1 MKACTIIARN
11 YLAHARVLA
20 ESFLSHHPD
29 SSFTVLVIDAPTSAS
44 GEGEP
49 FETLL
54 PTQIGLDGEEF
65 RRMTMIYDVLELAT
79 AVKPWLLGRLL
90 ADGGDVV
97 AYFDPDIEVYAPLDE
112 IERLAREHGIVL
124 TPHITDAAARE
135 TNELAEDA
143 ILIAGMYNLGF
154 LGVGRGDD
162 TQRFLDWW
170 MERVARE
177 CVVEPHRGRFVD
189 QRWVDFV
196 PSLFDAHILRN
207 PAYNVAWWNLANRD
221 LAWTG
226 ERYEVDGEPLRF
238 FHFSGYSPDEPHL
251 LSKHQGHA
259 PLVRLSERPAVA
271 RICAEY
277 AERLLASGYREAA
290 SQPYGFGRLPGGL
303 PVDGRMRRLY
313 RAELAAAERGEAPEP
328 PTPFDAEH
336 PEQFVEWLQRPDD
349 RAGAGTVSRYL
360 AAIYADRPDLQAAFP
375 NLSWMPDDYL
385 EWARTTGVAE
395 EAIPPELVQGHRP
408 TATRALARKVGR
420 KLARTLAP
428 TLARPLTSAGSRGA
442 ESRDGNRA
450 SASPPGERSRALLPG
465 VNVAGYFRAETGV
478 GEAARHLL
486 AGITRAEIPYSTIT
500 YAATTSR
507 QEHRFDAERS
517 GEPVY
522 DTNIICVNADQIQA
536 FVNDNRADLLAN
548 RYSIAL
554 WWWEIGH
561 FPDFLHDA
569 FEVVD
574 EVWVGSD
581 FVAEAVA
588 AATSKPVLTL
598 PLGIEPPQVDAMPR
612 VQLGLP
618 EGFVFLFSFD
628 FLSVFERKNPLGL
641 VDAFKRAFA
650 PGEGPTLVLKSIN
663 GDQTPQSLEKLRLAA
678 DRPDIL
684 LIDEYLSAAEKNA
697 LMATCDAY
705 VSLHRSEGFGL
716 TMAEAMV
723 LGKPVIATGYSG
735 NLMFMDQANSYL
747 VPYRLVPIPPGC
759 EPYPAGIEWAEPDV
773 EAAAELMRR
782 VYEQQDEARERGG
795 RARDEMRALRGLD
808 QTASFVSRRLEEIRR
823 TGAAQEE
830 APARPTETRPLERAA
845 DYLASGPRNPLSGPS
860 RIPVGRF
867 ARRLLFRVLRPYIVR
882 HRELDEAVVGA
893 LHEIDAELRASRGEQ
908 ALLIQR
914 LDAVESG
921 SREAAATLEQ
931 LSVGLEQLS
940 VGLEQLSVG
949 VSKHLNSVDEKVT
962 RLWHELHAE
971 PYMSDPKALRTTDD
985 QGREAIGFAGN
996 EHSVSAESVY
1006 RGFEDIFRGP
1016 EEFIRERQRVY
1027 LDLIGTRQ
1035 PVLDVGCGRGEFLDL
1050 LAEADIEASGVD
1062 IDEGMVAHCRKKGH
1076 QVELAD
1082 ANAYLE
1088 GQPDDSF
1095 GAIFA
1100 AQVIEHMSYEALV
1113 RFFGLVRDRLAPGGV
1128 FIAETVNPHSIPAL
1142 KAFWVDPTHRNP
1154 IFPEVAAGLA
1164 RVYGYE
1170 DGLIVF
1176 PAGTGELDEDRVT
1189 QGEYALV
1196 ATKQRVGRSGVR
1208 TRMSAVGA
1216 EPASRAS
1223 DSRIRGGEPP
1233 RRRAR

>member
-54 PTQIGLDGEEF
+54 PTHIGLDDEEF

-79 AVKPWLLGRLL
+79 AVKPWLLRQLL

-97 AYFDPDIEVYAPLDE
+97 AYFDPDIEVFAPLDE
-112 IERLAREHGIVL
+112 IEELAGEHGIVL
-124 TPHITDAAARE
+124 TPHITDAAARD

-196 PSLFDAHILRN
+196 PSLFDAYILRD

-251 LSKHQGHA
+251 LSKHQGPA

-290 SQPYGFGRLPGGL
+290 SHPYGFGRLPGGV

-336 PEQFVEWLQRPDD
+336 PERFVEWLQRPDD
-349 RAGAGTVSRYL
+349 RAGPGTVSRYL
-360 AAIYADRPDLQAAFP
+360 AAIYADRPDLQVAFP
-375 NLSWMPDDYL
+375 NLRWMPDDYL
-385 EWARTTGVAE
+385 EWARTTGAAE
-395 EAIPPELVQGHRP
+395 EAIPPELVQGYTP
-408 TATRALARKVGR
+408 TATRALARKVRR

-428 TLARPLTSAGSRGA
+428 TLTRPLTSARSRDA
-442 ESRDGNRA
+442 ESRDGDRG
-450 SASPPGERSRALLPG
+450 SASPPAERPRTLLPG

-517 GEPVY
+517 GDPVY

-536 FVNDNRADLLAN
+536 FVNDIGADLLAN

-561 FPDFLHDA
+561 FPDFLHGA

-598 PLGIEPPQVDAMPR
+598 PLGIEPPKVEAMPR
-612 VQLGLP
+612 AQLGVP
-618 EGFVFLFSFD
+618 EGFVFLFLFD

-641 VDAFKRAFA
+641 VDAFKRAFT
-650 PGEGPTLVLKSIN
+650 PGEGPTLVLKSMN
-663 GDQTPQSLEKLRLAA
+663 GDQTPRSLEKLRLAVA

-782 VYEQQDEARERGG
+782 VYEQPDEAREKGV
-795 RARDEMRALRGLD
+795 RARDEMSALRGFD
-808 QTASFVSRRLEEIRR
+808 QTASFVSRRLEDIRR
-823 TGAAQEE
+823 TRAAEHE
-830 APARPTETRPLERAA
+830 APAGPTESRPLRRA
-845 DYLASGPRNPLSGPS
+845 DEYLASGPRNPLSAPS

-893 LHEIDAELRASRGEQ
+893 LHEMDAELRASRGEQ
-908 ALLIQR
+908 VRLLQR
-914 LDAVESG
+914 LEAVESG
-921 SREAAATLEQ
+921 SREAKATVEQ
-931 LSVGLEQLS
+931 LSVGVS
-940 VGLEQLSVG
+940 KTLEQLSVG
-949 VSKHLNSVDEKVT
+949 VSKHVNAVDEKVS
-962 RLWHELHAE
+962 RLWSEMHAE
-971 PYMSDPKALRTTDD
+971 PYMSEPKALRTTDD

-996 EHSVSAESVY
+996 QHSVSAEGVY

-1050 LAEADIEASGVD
+1050 LA
-1062 IDEGMVAHCRKKGH
+1062 
-1076 QVELAD
+1076 
-1082 ANAYLE
+1082 
-1088 GQPDDSF
+1088 F

-1154 IFPEVAAGLA
+1154 IFPEVAAALA
-1164 RVYGYE
+1164 RVHGFE

-1196 ATKQRVGRSGVR
+1196 ATKQGVGGGGAR
-1208 TRMSAVGA
+1208 TRISAVGA
-1216 EPASRAS
+1216 EPASRARN
-1223 DSRIRGGEPP
+1223 SRIRRGEPRP
-1233 RRRAR
+1233 RRAR